1 MSEAGL
7 SAAEVG
13 KEIAEHLEKSRQHD
27 VEGRGRRI
35 SIIEAI
41 LLATVA
47 LLAAW
52 SGFAAAKW
60 STESRLELSQSTK
73 HRTLSS
79 EAQLRAMAATNF
91 DASTFNA
98 WFTAWVAG
106 DEKAQALATRRFT
119 DEFQVAFD
127 AWIATDPANNPDA
140 PKGPTYMPEY
150 HQADQEVAEEETRL
164 AEEAYEKGAKSG
176 ETADDYVR
184 ITVLLASVLF
194 LVGISGHFRLHSARI
209 GLLCVSG
216 AILTYAVV
224 LLIMAPKPT

>member
-1 MSEAGL
+1 MSESGL

-13 KEIAEHLEKSRQHD
+13 KEIADHLEKHGQAAD
-27 VEGRGRRI
+27 ARGRRLTI
-35 SIIEAI
+35 VEAV

-73 HRTLSS
+73 HRTLST
-79 EAQLRAMAATNF
+79 EAELQAMAAQNF

-106 DEKAQALATRRFT
+106 DQAAQDLAVRRFS
-119 DEFQVAFD
+119 DEFKVAFD

-140 PKGPTYMPEY
+140 PKGPRFMPQY
-150 HQADQEVAEEETRL
+150 QQPDHQVSVEESHRAD
-164 AEEAYEKGAKSG
+164 EAYEKGARAG

-194 LVGISGHFRLHSARI
+194 LVGISGHFRVHGARV
-209 GLLCVSG
+209 GLISVSG
-216 AILTYAVV
+216 AILFYAVI
-224 LLIMAPKPT
+224 LLIAAPKP